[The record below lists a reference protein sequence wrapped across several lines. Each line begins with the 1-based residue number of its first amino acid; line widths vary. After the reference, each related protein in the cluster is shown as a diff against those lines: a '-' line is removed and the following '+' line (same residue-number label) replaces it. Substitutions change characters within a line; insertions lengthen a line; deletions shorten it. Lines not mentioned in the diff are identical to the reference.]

1 MGKKRNNQQNNQQN
15 NPQTTDAQKDQE
27 DVNAQKDGDNKWS
40 SKRFFAGSFI
50 IILGFAASV
59 YIAFWKFHSL
69 TGLGLM
75 GMGILLTV
83 LIGSG
88 ILSNTTA
95 IDTGEVRRAITISFI
110 SVFFGLMSFEGP
122 LPDSNLFK
130 VVSTNLW
137 WVLVVIIG
145 FYFGG
150 RSAEEIVKNIIRV
163 RESTR
168 IEAAKSNKIKNQEV
182 K

>member
-1 MGKKRNNQQNNQQN
+1 MGKRRNNQNNQQN
-15 NPQTTDAQKDQE
+15 TDNQKDQRDLK
-27 DVNAQKDGDNKWS
+27 DVNAQKDEDKKWS

-69 TGLGLM
+69 AGLGLM
-75 GMGILLTV
+75 GIGILLTV

-88 ILSNTTA
+88 ILSSTTS

-110 SVFFGLMSFEGP
+110 SVFFGLMGFEGA
-122 LPDSNLFK
+122 LQDSNLFK
-130 VVSTNLW
+130 MVSTNLW
-137 WVLVVIIG
+137 WVLIVVIG

-163 RESTR
+163 KESTR
-168 IEAAKSNKIKNQEV
+168 REDKKQ
-182 K
+182 